1 MASNHAVVART
12 IREFVS
18 GNLAPDALARKFAVI
33 ARGRRDEVIRSG
45 EAPASY
51 QTFVDGREGA
61 AEETT
66 RPGGA
71 VVYRFNL
78 MGALVRRAL
87 DELVRMSPQKSG
99 DFKDS
104 FVVSVDGRP
113 WTKKYD
119 DIPVGA
125 DVVIVN
131 VTPYSRKVET
141 GAMTMN
147 VPKEMFERARHRLLR
162 AFPSVFF
169 SKTFV
174 VLPASFSRGKFD
186 TPYILKGQYHDPKF
200 AAQRRERAYQ
210 MGTAF
215 HKAGSSQ
222 QRGQQLT
229 YPALSISLTGR

>member
-1 MASNHAVVART
+1 MASNHTVVART

-33 ARGRRDEVIRSG
+33 ARGRRDEVMRSG
-45 EAPASY
+45 EASASY

-87 DELVRMSPQKSG
+87 TELERSAPRDRG
-99 DFKDS
+99 DYMRG
-104 FVVSVDGRP
+104 FVVAVNGLP
-113 WTKKYD
+113 WTKNYD
-119 DIPVGA
+119 DIPAGA

-131 VTPYSRKVET
+131 TVPYSRKIES
-141 GAMTMN
+141 GAMKIS
-147 VPKEMFERARHRLLR
+147 VPAQPFERARQRLLR
-162 AFPSVFF
+162 AFPSAFF
-169 SKTFV
+169 GKTFV
-174 VLPASFSRGKFD
+174 TLPPSFSRNGYQ
-186 TPYILKGQYHDPKF
+186 TPYILRGQYHDPKF
-200 AAQRRERAYQ
+200 SAGRRERAFRS
-210 MGTAF
+210 GAAF
-215 HKAGSSQ
+215 HKAGTSQ

>member
-1 MASNHAVVART
+1 MASNHTIVART
-12 IREFVS
+12 IREFV
-18 GNLAPDALARKFAVI
+18 GDNLAPEALARKFAVI

-45 EAPASY
+45 EASASY

-78 MGALVRRAL
+78 MGVVVRRAL
-87 DELVRMSPQKSG
+87 DELIRRSPEKSG

-104 FVVSVDGRP
+104 FVVSVDGQP

-119 DIPVGA
+119 DIPTYAEVM
-125 DVVIVN
+125 IVN
-131 VTPYSRKVET
+131 VAPYSRKVET

-147 VPKEMFERARHRLLR
+147 VPKEMFERARQRMLR

-169 SKTFV
+169 NKTFV
-174 VLPASFSRGKFD
+174 VLPASFSRGKFQ
-186 TPYILKGQYHDPKF
+186 TPYILKGQFHDPRF
-200 AAQRRERAYQ
+200 EAQRRERAYRLGI
-210 MGTAF
+210 MF
-215 HKAGSSQ
+215 HRAGRSQ
-222 QRGQQLT
+222 ERGQQLT